1 MKFQS
6 VDPSIEDLLYSYF
19 KGEIDTA
26 AKNQLAEWLAADP
39 SHQQIWNAYSERWAI
54 AASPYFMEKE
64 EEDFKT
70 RFSSLLSAGKPRRRR
85 LNGWKWYSIAS
96 SILLC
101 LAIGVSFYSGKLKK
115 TPAETP
121 QLTAERPAR
130 IVTPLG
136 SRTEAILPD
145 GTHVWLNSGTELSYV
160 YDKQKGVRQAA
171 LDGEAY
177 FEVMR
182 DTLRPFIVQTKGLSV
197 KVLGTKFNV
206 KAYSRDESE
215 NVSLLSGRV
224 NVSVDQDR
232 STEYM
237 LLPHHQLNLD
247 VEARNVELHSFLGN
261 EVIAWIDGGYGF
273 TNLKFEQIAKD
284 LERKYG
290 TEIVLKSKRLGN
302 QTFSGFFPPDYTLQQ
317 IFSEI
322 DVERKYVWF
331 KRNNQWIIR
340 EK

>member
-1 MKFQS
+1 MNFQLP
-6 VDPSIEDLLYSYF
+6 DPPIEDLIYSYF
-19 KGEIDTA
+19 KGDIDQA
-26 AKNQLAEWLAADP
+26 GKKQLAEWLATDP
-39 SHQQIWNAYSERWAI
+39 SHKAIWNTYSERWAI
-54 AASPYFMEKE
+54 ASSPFFMEKE
-64 EEDFKT
+64 EEDFKAH
-70 RFSSLLSAGKPRRRR
+70 FSSLPKTRKQSHRPF
-85 LNGWKWYSIAS
+85 NGWMWYSIAS
-96 SILLC
+96 SVLLC
-101 LAIGVSFYSGKLKK
+101 LAISISFYSGKQKK
-115 TPAETP
+115 APAETP
-121 QLTAERPAR
+121 QLAAEMPAR

-145 GTHVWLNSGTELSYV
+145 GTHVWLNSGTELSFR
-160 YDKQKGVRQAA
+160 YDKRKGVREAV

-182 DTLRPFIVQTKGLSV
+182 DTLHPFVVETKELSV

-224 NVSVDQDR
+224 NVSVDQNR

-237 LLPHHQLNLD
+237 LLPHHQLNLN
-247 VEARNVELHSFLGN
+247 VEDQNVELHSFLGN
-261 EVIAWIDGGYGF
+261 EVIAWIEGGYGF
-273 TNLKFEQIAKD
+273 TNLKFEQIVKD
-284 LERKYG
+284 LERKYR
-290 TEIVLKSKRLGN
+290 TEIIVKSKRLGN

-322 DVERKYVWF
+322 DVERKYVWI

>member
-1 MKFQS
+1 MNFQS
-6 VDPSIEDLLYSYF
+6 VDPFIEDLIYSYF
-19 KGEIDTA
+19 QGNIDA
-26 AKNQLAEWLAADP
+26 AGKQQLTEWLAADP
-39 SHQQIWNAYSERWAI
+39 SHPAIWNTYSERWAI

-64 EEDFKT
+64 EEDLKA
-70 RFSSLLSAGKPRRRR
+70 RFSFLFQAGKQRKQRR
-85 LNGWKWYSIAS
+85 NAWMWYSIAS
-96 SILLC
+96 TVLLC
-101 LAIGVSFYSGKLKK
+101 LAIGMSFYAGKLKNA
-115 TPAETP
+115 PVETP
-121 QLTAERPAR
+121 QLTAQQPAR

-145 GTHVWLNSGTELSYV
+145 GTHVWLNSGTELSFA
-160 YDKQKGVRQAA
+160 YDLQKGVRKAA

-177 FEVMR
+177 FEVTR
-182 DTLRPFIVQTKGLSV
+182 DTLHPFIVQTKELSV

-224 NVSVDQDR
+224 NISVEQNQ

-247 VEARNVELHSFLGN
+247 VEARNVELHSFAGN
-261 EVIAWIDGGYGF
+261 EVIAWIEGGYGF
-273 TNLKFEQIAKD
+273 TNLKFGQIVKD

-290 TEIVLKSKRLGN
+290 TEIVLKSKRLRN

-317 IFSEI
+317 IFREI
-322 DVERKYVWF
+322 DVERRHVWF